1 MRIDWRARGREAL
14 VVAALGCA
22 ASSTAPAQT
31 EDGARRQFTFSW
43 PYADGDSM
51 RPRGGTTRG
60 APVELATEP
69 SEAWR
74 QLQEPGLSN
83 FERDRRAI
91 LAMAGPY
98 RASFNFI
105 ETVVFDAGAGPAR
118 PYQSWGTEY
127 IYVAEDSGDFISLQ
141 HVLVMFV
148 EEEDGGDVQGPFVVK
163 HWRQDWRYEDRD
175 MHVYV
180 GDDTWEH
187 RQLSARTARGAWT
200 QAVSQVDGSP
210 RYEAAGRWLHEPDYS
225 VWTSERTWR
234 PLPRRESSVRSDYDV
249 LDGVNRH
256 TIVPTGWVH
265 EQNNLKLVLN
275 EDGEPAEDQRYLA
288 REIGVNRYERLE
300 DFDFSAGHEYWS
312 RTDEYWLLVRTAW
325 EEVYA
330 EHGRFRVVDERDGR
344 TLYERLFEY
353 AEDIEADDFD
363 AEAARTFVR
372 ETIDEYVTV
381 ATP

>member
-1 MRIDWRARGREAL
+1 MRINWRARGRAAL
-14 VVAALGCA
+14 IVAALGG
-22 ASSTAPAQT
+22 ASLSTASAQDD
-31 EDGARRQFTFSW
+31 EGAREQFTFSW

-60 APVELATEP
+60 MPVELATEP

-74 QLQEPGLSN
+74 ELKEPGLSN

-98 RASFNFI
+98 RASFDFV
-105 ETVVFDAGAGPAR
+105 ETVVFDPAAEPAQ

-127 IYVAEDSGDFISLQ
+127 VYVAEDSGTFISLQ
-141 HVLVMFV
+141 HMLVMFV
-148 EEEDGGDVQGPFVVK
+148 EEDDGEVQGPFVVK

-180 GDDTWEH
+180 GDRTWEH
-187 RQLSARTARGAWT
+187 RRISAGTARGAWT
-200 QAVSQVDGSP
+200 QAVSQVDDSP
-210 RYEAAGRWLHEPDYS
+210 RYEAAGRWVHEPDFS

-234 PLPRRESSVRSDYDV
+234 PLPRREFSVRSDYDV

-275 EDGEPAEDQRYLA
+275 ENGEPAEDERYLA
-288 REIGVNRYERLE
+288 RELGVNRYERLE

-312 RTDEYWLLVRTAW
+312 RTEEYWLLVRTAW

-330 EHGRFRVVDERDGR
+330 DHDRFRVADERDGR

-353 AEDIEADDFD
+353 AEDIDADDFD